1 MITLTVSLDGQPLA
15 DLAARLQAISA
26 DNFEAPL
33 RAIGESARNMALD
46 AFAAEHSPEGAAWP
60 KSKRAMADGG
70 LTLTD
75 TATLR
80 NSIGVSVGDG
90 EVSVG
95 TNIVYAAIHQLGGK
109 AGRSHRTILPP
120 RPFLPSEE
128 NQELQADAMDFLRA
142 HLQRQLAA

>member
-1 MITLTVSLDGQPLA
+1 MITLTVSLDGRPLA

-26 DNFEAPL
+26 DNFDAPL

-46 AFAAEHSPEGAAWP
+46 AFAAELSPEGAAWP

-75 TATLR
+75 TATLK

-90 EVSVG
+90 EVSIG

-109 AGRSHRTILPP
+109 AGRGHRTILPP

-128 NQELQADAMDFLRA
+128 NQELQADAMDFLSA